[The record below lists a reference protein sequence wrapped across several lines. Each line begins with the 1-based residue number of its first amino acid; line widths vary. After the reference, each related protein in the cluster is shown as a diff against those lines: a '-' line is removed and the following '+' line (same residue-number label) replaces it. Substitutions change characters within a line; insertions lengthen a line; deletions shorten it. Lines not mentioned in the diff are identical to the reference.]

1 MDTAVVPEKFN
12 PRLGAHLRAAR
23 EASGLTLKTLA
34 ETMGV
39 TPSLLSQIENDKV
52 QPSLNTLY
60 QLVNRLNLSIDSL
73 LDGGDGHSIGPVG
86 RGTGDAAARP
96 TIQRAGETPMLVLST
111 GVSWERLAGGLKET
125 MEPLII
131 TFPPHTTSSPT
142 GGLSQYSG
150 YEFGPLLEG
159 RLTLTLGLD
168 SYELSAGDSVHFDAY
183 RPHAYVNESDESA
196 RGVWF
201 VLRDELLR
209 MRARLGPLRATGSA
223 TTPQSAWNTVDQT
236 DW

>member
-1 MDTAVVPEKFN
+1 MEPEKVN

-23 EASGLTLKTLA
+23 EASGLTLKALA
-34 ETMGV
+34 DSMGV

-73 LDGGDGHSIGPVG
+73 LDGGDGQNDGLGS
-86 RGTGDAAARP
+86 RDASAAAARP
-96 TIQRAGETPMLVLST
+96 TVQRAGENPTLVLST
-111 GVSWERLAGGLKET
+111 GVSWERLAGGLEET

-131 TFPPHTTSSPT
+131 TFPPHTTSSPAE
-142 GGLSQYSG
+142 GLSQYSG
-150 YEFGPLLEG
+150 YEFGLLLEG
-159 RLTLTLGLD
+159 RLTLKLGFD
-168 SYELSAGDSVHFDAY
+168 SYELSVGDSVHFDAY
-183 RPHAYVNESDESA
+183 PPHAYVNESDEPA

-209 MRARLGPLRATGSA
+209 MRARLGPLHPTGSA